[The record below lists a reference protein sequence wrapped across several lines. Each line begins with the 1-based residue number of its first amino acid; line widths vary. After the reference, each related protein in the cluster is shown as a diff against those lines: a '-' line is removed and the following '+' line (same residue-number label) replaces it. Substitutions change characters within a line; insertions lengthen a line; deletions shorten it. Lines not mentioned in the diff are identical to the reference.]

1 MKDNNSEL
9 NLSTVGHRRWLL
21 NPGMEKTGF
30 GQCGRYYCTYILD
43 SVMGASVK
51 FDFIA
56 WPARNYMPVEY
67 FNDASVPWSVNLG
80 SDYFSPSLNEVEV
93 TLKRR
98 SDNKVWI
105 FNKDNMRNMGF

>member
-1 MKDNNSEL
+1 
-9 NLSTVGHRRWLL
+9 
-21 NPGMEKTGF
+21 
-30 GQCGRYYCTYILD
+30 
-43 SVMGASVK
+43 MGASVK

-93 TLKRR
+93 TLKE
-98 SDNKVWI
+98 K
-105 FNKDNMRNMGF
+105 K